1 MNDRPVSALLRRW
14 RACRRRAAVHPVK
27 PFAIR
32 RDDRPRS
39 TPSQRLKPTLLGHSA
54 MRDPF
59 TTVSKICRWNA
70 AISRRPFKCVPSHA
84 TKSARSVNG
93 AAKAVLS
100 PAFQASII
108 RRWMARIVS
117 SSAAVC
123 VVGCEFVVAPRNSF
137 AVLVDI
143 GRSSAL
149 ESEQPRCAYIA
160 SRCNGVVQDAH
171 LGE

>member
-1 MNDRPVSALLRRW
+1 MHKFHLA
-14 RACRRRAAVHPVK
+14 
-27 PFAIR
+27 FE
-32 RDDRPRS
+32 
-39 TPSQRLKPTLLGHSA
+39 
-54 MRDPF
+54 
-59 TTVSKICRWNA
+59 
-70 AISRRPFKCVPSHA
+70 
-84 TKSARSVNG
+84 ARSFHDRIEDLPMERGDFPPSLQMRPIPRDEIGTVCKRG
-93 AAKAVLS
+93 RKGGES

-123 VVGCEFVVAPRNSF
+123 AVGCEFMVAPRNSF